1 MRLYCLIISWLA
13 FFRNCRPLSGLVSVA
28 LISNHGD
35 FEKVHAL
42 VNIMQA
48 SVNIID
54 GKGLNLLLSTQDIAK
69 LLPKIVRNPT
79 DFVMDGHVTDGENQI
94 ERAFRATLR
103 PDINH

>member
-13 FFRNCRPLSGLVSVA
+13 FFRNCRPVSGLVSVA

-54 GKGLNLLLSTQDIAK
+54 GKGLNLLLSTQDK
-69 LLPKIVRNPT
+69 LLPEIVRIDLNPT
-79 DFVMDGHVTDGENQI
+79 DFVVDG

-103 PDINH
+103 PDINY

>member
-54 GKGLNLLLSTQDIAK
+54 GKGLNLLLSTQDK
-69 LLPKIVRNPT
+69 LLPEIVRIDLNPT
-79 DFVMDGHVTDGENQI
+79 DFVVDG

-103 PDINH
+103 PDINY